1 MHAEQLAQTIAAA
14 PNFAAIDNLARLV
27 WRGVAESHIDDA
39 AATRLQDAITAR
51 RTVLAAGRS
60 KPTQKPLHG
69 DPTPAKPTISPD
81 SIARRRKQAASG
93 NLPPEVA
100 AHFTVGQQAALSVV
114 AQEVRRSGRCA
125 WPIEKVAAIAGVC
138 RSTVKAAIRRAADLG
153 LLSVIERRVSRWRN
167 LPNLVTVACSKW
179 RGWLG
184 RFRSAGGGV
193 KNVTCTDTSKFRP
206 VETAP
211 PCTVDSP
218 HVLVLSSQKC
228 YAVDVV

>member
-1 MHAEQLAQTIAAA
+1 MHAEQLAATISTA

-39 AATRLQDAITAR
+39 AATRLQADIDAR
-51 RTVLAAGRS
+51 RAVLAAGRS

-69 DPTPAKPTISPD
+69 DPKPAKRTISPD

-100 AHFTVGQQAALSVV
+100 AHFTIGQQAALSVV

-138 RSTVKAAIRRAADLG
+138 RSTVKAAIRRAAELG

-179 RGWLG
+179 RGWIG

-193 KNVTCTDTSKFRP
+193 KNSTSTDTKLKKPSNL
-206 VETAP
+206 AS
-211 PCTVDSP
+211 PCPVDSP
-218 HVLVLSSQKC
+218 H
-228 YAVDVV
+228 